1 MLIFSD
7 KDKNSQTPSHTKH
20 SLTSPI
26 YLTLVGPKR
35 TIRDV
40 TLLAAWV
47 ASVSVWFQSK
57 ERPRDRMFGFYH
69 ARNGTRAQKW
79 KRGGGRGRKEIAFPY
94 LSSPPLPAL
103 LLAPFFARSRPSFFA
118 PKLHGNACYTG
129 YIVWYVILI
138 CDSWNSSPTL
148 ILAIKKL
155 FHEKCCN

>member
-1 MLIFSD
+1 MLVFSD

-69 ARNGTRAQKW
+69 ARNGTRAT
-79 KRGGGRGRKEIAFPY
+79 RPRSFFRAI
-94 LSSPPLPAL
+94 
-103 LLAPFFARSRPSFFA
+103 FARSLTLVPCSLLRYRKETLATQPSIWSIIH
-118 PKLHGNACYTG
+118 LLCACTIYQWKTII
-129 YIVWYVILI
+129 IVLSCLYV
-138 CDSWNSSPTL
+138 
-148 ILAIKKL
+148 A
-155 FHEKCCN
+155 